1 MGYQKTQFS
10 SPKDSAEQSRPVAE
24 AEEGDTSLSEMLVT
38 LRKQRWVLALSLV
51 LGVGFGVYAAYTQP
65 QLFEA
70 QSTIQVHNGAS
81 NQYRL
86 DANMFYDD
94 DELAK
99 LNTEVAILKSESL
112 LQTVA
117 IEMDLANNPDF
128 LGVKGP
134 LPKRSMDVPA
144 VRASVVGKLQ
154 SSLQVSMQM
163 HSELITIGYSSLNA
177 KLSSDIV
184 NKVVFEYIQRSY
196 HTPVERTRMVSQW
209 LSSQLDEL
217 KSEVERSQQQMM
229 DLQRKLGVMGYD
241 STAHNQLQTSL
252 EELVAAEGAAK
263 VARITSES
271 RYRMISGMDAN
282 TLDGSI
288 ETTPGTAP
296 AELNV
301 LRQQLAAART
311 NYQQMTSTLGGN
323 HPQVKALA
331 AQIAELTKQID
342 TEQSRLQLQA
352 KETYLAA
359 KATEDK
365 IEQELEARKAEA
377 YSQGDD
383 RVQYTLLQQQYEQN
397 RTLYDGLEQK
407 LRMAEVQAGLEA
419 LEVDVVDPAMPA
431 VNPTLESP
439 SKVIL
444 LKALYFLLG
453 GFVIA
458 FILEGLDTGLHNI
471 QQIEAVMELPSLA
484 VIPQAKRLS
493 AEQRE
498 ALTPAERN
506 IAVLSQPKSQFAEAF
521 RSLRTSL
528 LLVTAGQPPKFILM
542 ASAMPSEGKTTAATN
557 LACILAH
564 GGARVLLLD
573 ADLRRPTIHHRFG
586 LTGKLGL
593 STILAGSST
602 LEETVQHLDETPDL
616 DILSSGPVPPFPTEM
631 LGSEAMRSLM
641 ERLGNIYSYVVID
654 SPPVL
659 SVTDPVVLGRL
670 VDAVVLVIRHGKSS
684 KNALRRS
691 RDVLVRS
698 GAPMAGLLLN
708 AVDVNSPDYYGYYG
722 HSGYSYRNIDAESW
736 ETTGSAATGNAV
748 SQQRQKP

>member
-1 MGYQKTQFS
+1 
-10 SPKDSAEQSRPVAE
+10 
-24 AEEGDTSLSEMLVT
+24 
-38 LRKQRWVLALSLV
+38 
-51 LGVGFGVYAAYTQP
+51 
-65 QLFEA
+65 
-70 QSTIQVHNGAS
+70 
-81 NQYRL
+81 
-86 DANMFYDD
+86 
-94 DELAK
+94 
-99 LNTEVAILKSESL
+99 
-112 LQTVA
+112 
-117 IEMDLANNPDF
+117 
-128 LGVKGP
+128 
-134 LPKRSMDVPA
+134 
-144 VRASVVGKLQ
+144 
-154 SSLQVSMQM
+154 
-163 HSELITIGYSSLNA
+163 
-177 KLSSDIV
+177 
-184 NKVVFEYIQRSY
+184 
-196 HTPVERTRMVSQW
+196 
-209 LSSQLDEL
+209 
-217 KSEVERSQQQMM
+217 
-229 DLQRKLGVMGYD
+229 
-241 STAHNQLQTSL
+241 
-252 EELVAAEGAAK
+252 
-263 VARITSES
+263 
-271 RYRMISGMDAN
+271 
-282 TLDGSI
+282 
-288 ETTPGTAP
+288 
-296 AELNV
+296 
-301 LRQQLAAART
+301 
-311 NYQQMTSTLGGN
+311 MTSTLGGN

>member
-1 MGYQKTQFS
+1 MGFQQTQFS
-10 SPKDSAEQSRPVAE
+10 SPKGSTEQPRPVTG
-24 AEEGDTSLSEMLVT
+24 AEEGDTSLADMLAT
-38 LRKQRWVLALSLV
+38 MRKQRWVLALSLV

-70 QSTIQVHNGAS
+70 QATIQVHNGAS

-99 LNTEVAILKSESL
+99 MNTEVAILKSDSL

-117 IEMDLANNPDF
+117 SEMDLANNPDF
-128 LGVKGP
+128 LGIKGP
-134 LPKRSMDVPA
+134 LPKRSLDDPA

-154 SSLQVSMQM
+154 GSLQINMQM
-163 HSELITIGYSSLNA
+163 HSELISIGYSSLNA

-241 STAHNQLQTSL
+241 TNAHNQLQTSL
-252 EELVAAEGAAK
+252 EELVAAEGTAK

-271 RYRMISGMDAN
+271 RYRMISGMDPN
-282 TLDGSI
+282 TIDGSI
-288 ETTPGTAP
+288 ETTPGTSP
-296 AELNV
+296 AELNT
-301 LRQQLAAART
+301 LRQQLAMART
-311 NYQQMTSTLGGN
+311 NYQQLTSTLGVN
-323 HPQVKALA
+323 HPQTKALA
-331 AQIAELTKQID
+331 AQIAELTKEID
-342 TEQSRLQLQA
+342 TEQSRLELQA

-419 LEVDVVDPAMPA
+419 LEVDVVDPAVPA

-439 SKVIL
+439 TKVIL
-444 LKALYFLLG
+444 LKTLYFLLG

-484 VIPQAKRLS
+484 VIPQARRLS

-498 ALTPAERN
+498 SLTPAERN

-593 STILAGSST
+593 STILAGSSS
-602 LEETVQHLDETPDL
+602 LEEAVQHLDDDALL
-616 DILSSGPVPPFPTEM
+616 DGAAWQYLLLRCHRFATGAFGYRSSG
-631 LGSEAMRSLM
+631 
-641 ERLGNIYSYVVID
+641 
-654 SPPVL
+654 
-659 SVTDPVVLGRL
+659 
-670 VDAVVLVIRHGKSS
+670 
-684 KNALRRS
+684 
-691 RDVLVRS
+691 S
-698 GAPMAGLLLN
+698 GAHGGCCCAG
-708 AVDVNSPDYYGYYG
+708 DS
-722 HSGYSYRNIDAESW
+722 SW
-736 ETTGSAATGNAV
+736 
-748 SQQRQKP
+748 